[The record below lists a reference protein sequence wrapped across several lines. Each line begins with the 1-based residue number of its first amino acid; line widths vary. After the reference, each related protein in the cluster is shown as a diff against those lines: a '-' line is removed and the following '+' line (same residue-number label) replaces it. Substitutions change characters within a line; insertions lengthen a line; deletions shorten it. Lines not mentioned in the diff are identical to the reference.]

1 MIAPHLNP
9 AIDAHMR
16 FRLALQVSNVQRLMQ
31 SPRSVWSVS
40 FCLRE
45 VRRFR
50 QAYPYGWQVAGTTL
64 DNLFREHKVPWDDE
78 DEEKVA
84 AGHNRGQTWQ
94 DRVFWRTWVADRPA
108 VTQKAGETLQQA
120 LSAVATISELNQ
132 ETSSMATQQ
141 AAVSKGISGRLDSIQ
156 RAGQE
161 NLQHAQ
167 TVSDNC
173 EELVQQIS
181 RMQEQLKRYRF

>member
-1 MIAPHLNP
+1 
-9 AIDAHMR
+9 
-16 FRLALQVSNVQRLMQ
+16 MQ
-31 SPRSVWSVS
+31 SNKDN
-40 FCLRE
+40 
-45 VRRFR
+45 
-50 QAYPYGWQVAGTTL
+50 AYNTV
-64 DNLFREHKVPWDDE
+64 E
-78 DEEKVA
+78 
-84 AGHNRGQTWQ
+84 
-94 DRVFWRTWVADRPA
+94 